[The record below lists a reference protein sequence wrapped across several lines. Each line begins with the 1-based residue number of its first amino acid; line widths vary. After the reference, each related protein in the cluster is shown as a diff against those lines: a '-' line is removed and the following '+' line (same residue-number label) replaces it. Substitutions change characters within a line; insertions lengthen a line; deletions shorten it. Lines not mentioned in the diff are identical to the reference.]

1 MSKLLAGR
9 YELIEK
15 IGEGGMAVVYK
26 AKCRLLNRYVAIK
39 ILRPEFTKDA
49 QFVENFKRESQAAAG
64 LQHQNIVSVYDVG
77 KEGNIHFIVMELID
91 GRPLSDL
98 INEHGPFDYR
108 DAMEITKQ
116 VASALSLAHKNNIIH
131 RDVKPHN
138 IMITKDGIAK
148 LADFGI
154 AKAVSS
160 STMVANETSRI
171 IGSVHYF
178 SPEQA
183 RGSYVD
189 ERSDIYSLGIVLYE
203 MLTGQVPFDGD
214 NPVQVA
220 LMHINDDIT
229 PPSQLAHGIPPS
241 LEKLVMK
248 ATDKYQTNRYKNA
261 EEVLEELNNIDFVTK
276 MVGTSV
282 FAGSHEEVKEEPRRR
297 TERKIVDSYD
307 DDYEEQE
314 ERRERKERKDKREPR
329 EKREK
334 PVEREAGSN
343 GGKKKL
349 IIGAVAGG
357 IALIAVVLG
366 ILFATGVLGGGV
378 EVPKVVGL
386 DPAAAEKMLEEAGL
400 KVEKGEDVRSEDVEK
415 GKIASQSPEAGDRAE
430 KGDTVTIMVCIGK
443 PTGFVPGV
451 VGQDYDKTIE
461 VYLEAEGYQVGT
473 ITEKESDAEKG
484 KIISQDPAEGTEAE
498 QGTKI
503 DLVISKGTDKLN
515 MPSLL
520 GQTIDEAKQTLLDCG
535 FDLGKTTYAES
546 TVYAK
551 NIVMDQSYP
560 SGEKVKKGTK
570 VDIIVSKGEPE
581 AVPEPEPEPEPSDD
595 DEVILPE
602 EETDAEGEDTAE

>member
-49 QFVENFKRESQAAAG
+49 QFVENFKKESQAAAG

-91 GRPLSDL
+91 GKPLSD
-98 INEHGPFDYR
+98 IIREHGPFDYR
-108 DAMEITKQ
+108 DAMEVTKQ
-116 VASALSLAHKNNIIH
+116 VASALSLAHKNHIIH

-160 STMVANETSRI
+160 STMVSNETSRI

-203 MLTGQVPFDGD
+203 MLTGEVPFDGE

-220 LMHINDDIT
+220 LMHINNEMT
-229 PPSQLAHGIPPS
+229 PPSQLISGIPPA
-241 LEKLVMK
+241 LEKLVLK
-248 ATDKYQTNRYKNA
+248 ATDKYQSNRYKNA
-261 EEVLEELNNIDFVTK
+261 EEILDELENIDFVTK
-276 MVGTSV
+276 MVGKSV
-282 FAGSHEEVKEEPRRR
+282 FAGSADESKGEQKKHAERRVA
-297 TERKIVDSYD
+297 EQYD
-307 DDYEEQE
+307 DD
-314 ERRERKERKDKREPR
+314 
-329 EKREK
+329 
-334 PVEREAGSN
+334 REAPEEKKSRTDKE
-343 GGKKKL
+343 KKKTKM
-349 IIGAVAGG
+349 IVMGVG
-357 IALIAVVLG
+357 IALAVITVIVG
-366 ILFATGVLGGGV
+366 ALFAVGILGGGV
-378 EVPKVVGL
+378 EVPKVIGM
-386 DPAAAEKMLEEAGL
+386 DPDAAEKMLEEAGL
-400 KVEKGEDVRSEDVEK
+400 EVKFGEDVRSEDVEK
-415 GKIASQSPEAGDRAE
+415 GQIALQSPEAGERLE

-443 PTGFVPGV
+443 PTGVVPGI
-451 VGQDYDKTIE
+451 VGQEYDKTIE
-461 VYLEAEGYQVGT
+461 VYLESAGYKIGN
-473 ITEKESDAEKG
+473 IKEEESDAEKG
-484 KIISQDPAEGTEAE
+484 EIISQDPAEGTEAE
-498 QGTKI
+498 QGTEI
-503 DLVISKGTDKLN
+503 DIVISKGTDKLN

-520 GQTIDEAKQTLLDCG
+520 GLTIDEAKETLKDCG
-535 FDLGKTTYAES
+535 FALGKTTYAES

-560 SGEKVKKGTK
+560 PGEKVKKGTK

-581 AVPEPEPEPEPSDD
+581 AVPEPEPEDSSAPSTDD
-595 DEVILPE
+595 AAVIPPK
-602 EETDAEGEDTAE
+602 EETDGEIGTDEGQE

>member
-49 QFVENFKRESQAAAG
+49 QFVENFKKESQAAAG

-98 INEHGPFDYR
+98 IDEHGPFDYR
-108 DAMEITKQ
+108 DAMEIAKQ
-116 VASALSLAHKNNIIH
+116 VASALSLAHKNHIIH

-203 MLTGQVPFDGD
+203 MLTGQVPFDGE

-220 LMHINDDIT
+220 LMHINDEIT
-229 PPSQLAHGIPPS
+229 PPSHLVHGIPPA

-248 ATDKYQTNRYKNA
+248 ATDKYQSNRYKNA

-276 MVGTSV
+276 MVGKSV
-282 FAGSHEEVKEEPRRR
+282 FAGSHEDTKEDHRRR
-297 TERKIVDSYD
+297 SERKVVETHEEEDFV
-307 DDYEEQE
+307 EQE
-314 ERRERKERKDKREPR
+314 ERKRRKDKP
-329 EKREK
+329 EKTSDYEEK
-334 PVEREAGSN
+334 KS
-343 GGKKKL
+343 GGNKKKR
-349 IIGAVAGG
+349 IIGAIAVG
-357 IALIAVVLG
+357 IALIAVVVG
-366 ILFATGVLGGGV
+366 ILVATGVISSGV
-378 EVPKVVGL
+378 EVPKVIGME
-386 DPAAAEKMLEEAGL
+386 PAAAEKLLEDAGL
-400 KVEKGEDVRSEDVEK
+400 KVERGEDVRSDEVEK
-415 GKIASQSPEAGDRAE
+415 DQIASQSPEAGERAE

-443 PTGFVPGV
+443 PTGIVPGV
-451 VGQDYDKTIE
+451 VGQEYDKTIE
-461 VYLEAEGYQVGT
+461 VYLEAEGYKVGS
-473 ITEKESDAEKG
+473 ITEEESDAEKG
-484 KIISQDPAEGTEAE
+484 EIIRQNPVEGTEAE

-520 GQTIDEAKQTLLDCG
+520 GQTIDEAKQTLKDCG
-535 FDLGKTTYAES
+535 FVLGKTKYAES

-560 SGEKVKKGTK
+560 PGDKVKKGTK

-581 AVPEPEPEPEPSDD
+581 AVPEPEPEPSDEGD
-595 DEVILPE
+595 VVLPE
-602 EETDAEGEDTAE
+602 EDSEVEETDSDIGE